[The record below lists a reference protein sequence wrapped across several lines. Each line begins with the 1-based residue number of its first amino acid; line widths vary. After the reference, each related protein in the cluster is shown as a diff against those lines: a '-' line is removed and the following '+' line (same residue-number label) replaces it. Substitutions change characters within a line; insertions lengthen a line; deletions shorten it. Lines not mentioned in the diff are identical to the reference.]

1 MEISPSDWLGIFAPE
16 TPLLELVARGAAL
29 YFGVLFLMR
38 VMPRRSVGELSGMD
52 LVFVILIA
60 EAAAHSMGD
69 YKSIGDGIFLIVIL
83 MGCNYLVNLLS
94 YYVPFVERLVSA
106 SPMQIIKDGQL
117 LRKNMRREFI
127 TEEELMDHLRQEGIE
142 ELKDVKQAFVE
153 SEGKITVISDKN
165 GK

>member
-1 MEISPSDWLGIFAPE
+1 MEFLPADWLKIFAPE
-16 TPLLELVARGAAL
+16 TPLLELVARGAVL

-52 LVFVILIA
+52 LIFVILIA

-69 YKSIGDGIFLIVIL
+69 YKSIGDGIALIVVL

-106 SPMQIIKDGQL
+106 SPIQIVKDGRL
-117 LRKNMRREFI
+117 LRRNMRREFL
-127 TEEELMDHLRQEGIE
+127 TEEELMDHLRQEGVK
-142 ELKDVKQAFVE
+142 ELKDVRAAYVE
-153 SEGKITVISDKN
+153 SEGKITVISNKD